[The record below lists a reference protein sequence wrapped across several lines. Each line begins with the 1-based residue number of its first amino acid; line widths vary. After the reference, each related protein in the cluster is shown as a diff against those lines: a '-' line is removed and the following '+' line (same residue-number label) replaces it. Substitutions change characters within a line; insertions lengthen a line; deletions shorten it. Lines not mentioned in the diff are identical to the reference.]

1 MCGSGSASQMRSER
15 GSSLCSPR
23 VIQGLPRTLPTT
35 QRVFELLVG
44 PALLD
49 LGPKFERATATS
61 SAGWARSKMT
71 PPECFLFMRGTKGGD
86 VTPQR
91 VGGAISSPDGRNDRC
106 SHWDSALGSLGARVP
121 PPRSHQRE
129 RLPSQPCL
137 AKGQKHRR
145 RRSYPPRGDAVHR
158 RCRRSQSGSSFL
170 HRYLDDCGSS
180 GRVSGKR
187 ILRGCGNW
195 SCRERM

>member
-23 VIQGLPRTLPTT
+23 VIQGLPRTLSTT

-71 PPECFLFMRGTKGGD
+71 PPECFLFFKGTKGGH
-86 VTPQR
+86 VTPQS
-91 VGGAISSPDGRNDRC
+91 VGGASSNPNRCNDKS
-106 SHWDSALGSLGARVP
+106 SH
-121 PPRSHQRE
+121 
-129 RLPSQPCL
+129 
-137 AKGQKHRR
+137 
-145 RRSYPPRGDAVHR
+145 
-158 RCRRSQSGSSFL
+158 L
-170 HRYLDDCGSS
+170 HRAV
-180 GRVSGKR
+180 GRV
-187 ILRGCGNW
+187 
-195 SCRERM
+195 

>member
-23 VIQGLPRTLPTT
+23 VIQGLPRTLHTT

-71 PPECFLFMRGTKGGD
+71 PPECFLFFKGTKGGH

-91 VGGAISSPDGRNDRC
+91 VGGAISSPAGGNHKC
-106 SHWDSALGSLGARVP
+106 SPWGSALGSPCARSP
-121 PPRSHQRE
+121 PAP
-129 RLPSQPCL
+129 
-137 AKGQKHRR
+137 
-145 RRSYPPRGDAVHR
+145 
-158 RCRRSQSGSSFL
+158 
-170 HRYLDDCGSS
+170 
-180 GRVSGKR
+180 
-187 ILRGCGNW
+187 
-195 SCRERM
+195 